1 MLPRLETGRILGVP
15 IRALV
20 LAALAGVLAW
30 NLWLRWNMLHQ
41 HRVELGGVELNVIH
55 GIQKVMLGQ
64 ALYEDTEKPPFDVIQ
79 YTPVYYL
86 VCAGIGKAIGLAGDD
101 ARANFLVSRW
111 VSLFAWLLTGLLVY
125 RACRAAGAASW
136 SSAMAAGVTL
146 CCAWEQSFS
155 RMDSLVLATSA
166 ATVLYVI
173 KWSVTGDLRM
183 LRIAA
188 VVAVIGLFTK
198 QSGAV
203 MVAVPVIH
211 LVLARKW
218 VPLRAV
224 LLTMGITTAIGIAIT
239 LSLGTPLAVYQ
250 NTVLGLRNGFS
261 SMLYRVLFDPATY
274 KYFIGWHILLIV
286 IVYQAFRSDNAPLR
300 FLGIAVVSSLAFALI
315 TGSKYGSAL
324 NYLQE
329 SLMLTFIGTVVL
341 MVHVAQRA
349 WHSWLAWSFAAYGGL
364 FAAYRTNAML
374 SHYREGEPDARNV
387 QLLHDDEAV
396 RDVLKND
403 LGLKP
408 DEKIF
413 ITYRGYLELFFTGQ
427 SMLTQKDIVIYSRDR
442 LFDYTAFR
450 RAMTD
455 GTVRFVIMDGPPRQV
470 TYLDSTYT
478 GWQPVR
484 TVHGRTILARDTRQ

>member
-20 LAALAGVLAW
+20 LVALAGVFAW
-30 NLWLRWNMLHQ
+30 NLWLRWNLLHQ

-64 ALYEDTEKPPFDVIQ
+64 ALYEDTEEPPFDVIQ
-79 YTPVYYL
+79 YTPMYYL

-125 RACRAAGAASW
+125 RACRAAGAAAW
-136 SSAMAAGVTL
+136 SSAVAAGVTL

-155 RMDSLVLATSA
+155 RMDSVVLATSA

-173 KWSVTGDLRM
+173 KWSVTDELRM

-188 VVAVIGLFTK
+188 VVAVIGVFTK

-203 MVAVPVIH
+203 LMAAPVIH

-218 VPLRAV
+218 APLRAV
-224 LLTMGITTAIGIAIT
+224 LLTMGIAVAAGIAVT
-239 LSLGTPLAVYQ
+239 LLLGTPWAFYQ

-274 KYFIGWHILLIV
+274 KYFIGWHILLLI
-286 IVYQAFRSDNAPLR
+286 IVYHAFRSDNAPLR
-300 FLGIAVVSSLAFALI
+300 FLGLTVALSLAFALI

-324 NYLQE
+324 NYMQE
-329 SLMLTFIGTVVL
+329 SLMLTFIGTAVLLAHVV
-341 MVHVAQRA
+341 QRN
-349 WHSWLAWSFAAYGGL
+349 WHSWLAWSFAVYGGL
-364 FAAYRTNAML
+364 FAAYRTNVTL
-374 SHYREGEPDARNV
+374 TSYSEGEPDASNA

-396 RDVLKND
+396 RDVLKNE
-403 LGLKP
+403 LALKP

-427 SMLTQKDIVIYSRDR
+427 SMLTQKDIVTYSREP
-442 LFDYTAFR
+442 LFDYTAFH

-455 GTVRFVIMDGPPRQV
+455 GTVRFVIMDGPPRPV
-470 TYLDSTYT
+470 TYLDSTYA
-478 GWQPVR
+478 GWEPIR